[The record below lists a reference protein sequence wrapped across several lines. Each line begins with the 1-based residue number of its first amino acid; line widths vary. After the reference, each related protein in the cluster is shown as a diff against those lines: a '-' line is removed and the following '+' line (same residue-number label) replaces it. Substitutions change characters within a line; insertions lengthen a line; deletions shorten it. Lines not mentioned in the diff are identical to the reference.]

1 MAQPQKQFYTPQEYL
16 ALEEAAAYKS
26 EYYDGQIYMM
36 AGGSET
42 HALICINFASELRL
56 ALKGKTCRTYGS
68 DLKVEVKGGEA
79 YTYPDVAVICGKP
92 EFVKNRTDTIT
103 NPVVVIEVLSASTG
117 QYDRTAKFELY
128 QALPSM
134 QHYVLVD
141 QKRIYVGCYEK
152 LENDT
157 WLLHIYRNLQDTLK
171 LAALGVEIKLAEIY
185 ADVDFAEVKPASNT

>member
-1 MAQPQKQFYTPQEYL
+1 MAQPPKQFYTSQEYL
-16 ALEEAAAYKS
+16 ALEEVAAYKS

-36 AGGSET
+36 SGGSEV
-42 HALICINFASELRL
+42 HALISSNLVGELRL
-56 ALKGKTCRTYGS
+56 ALKGKACRTYGS
-68 DLKVEVKGGEA
+68 DLKVEVKGGDA
-79 YTYPDVAVICGKP
+79 YTYPDVTVICGKP

-103 NPVVVIEVLSASTG
+103 NPTVIIEVLSASTG
-117 QYDRTAKFELY
+117 HYDRTAKFELY

-157 WLLHIYRNLQDTLK
+157 WLLHIYRNLQDTIK
-171 LAALGVEIKLAEIY
+171 LPALGIEVKLAEIY
-185 ADVDFAEVKPASNT
+185 ADVDFEEVKPASDK

>member
-1 MAQPQKQFYTPQEYL
+1 MAQPHKQFYTPQEYL
-16 ALEEAAAYKS
+16 ALEEAADYKS

-36 AGGSET
+36 AGGSAV

-79 YTYPDVAVICGKP
+79 YTYPDVTVICGKP
-92 EFVKNRTDTIT
+92 EFVKDRTDTIT
-103 NPVVVIEVLSASTG
+103 NPTVIIEVLSASTG
-117 QYDRTAKFELY
+117 HYDRIAKFELY
-128 QALPSM
+128 QALTSM

-157 WLLHIYRNLQDTLK
+157 WLLHIYRSLQDSVKLPTL
-171 LAALGVEIKLAEIY
+171 GIEIKLAEIY
-185 ADVDFAEVKPASNT
+185 ADVDFEEAKPASNN